1 MDNKSGEEPG
11 TTLAAHETITLPA
24 QKASKVGQGAE
35 KPSLQVDPPKGS
47 LPGSRQ
53 EQRSPVSPFQSQLSV
68 FSGAGSGLNPL
79 LQKMRGAQDRRH
91 QSVAPKHVLA
101 AEGRSLYYSPS
112 HAKLGVVDR
121 IFADKGSLEEQN
133 RANSALRPGGHPATS
148 RFGGK
153 GYPNI
158 FSTRTL
164 HGKQLD
170 DSPTANRSMAG
181 PSPLDAVSAGP
192 QEAFVRQEIFLQKIT
207 SEKRNM
213 AAQKR
218 FANSGFGKE
227 HGHKYFVRKID

>member
-1 MDNKSGEEPG
+1 M
-11 TTLAAHETITLPA
+11 
-24 QKASKVGQGAE
+24 
-35 KPSLQVDPPKGS
+35 
-47 LPGSRQ
+47 
-53 EQRSPVSPFQSQLSV
+53 
-68 FSGAGSGLNPL
+68 FSGAGSGLNPV
-79 LQKMRGAQDRRH
+79 LQQVKGALERRH

-121 IFADKGSLEEQN
+121 IFADKGNLEAQS
-133 RANSALRPGGHPATS
+133 RANSAIRPAAHPGTT

-164 HGKQLD
+164 NPNQLD
-170 DSPTANRSMAG
+170 DSPRQNQSMAG
-181 PSPLDAVSAGP
+181 PSPLDSVSAGP

-213 AAQKR
+213 AAKKR
-218 FANSGFGKE
+218 FANSGFGQG